1 MYVANPIVREI
12 KDNIQALQCF
22 EDELNQDI
30 NDKSYNILRNY
41 PTVYIHN
48 SKQKNGYEVYVGESN
63 DVFKRTRQH
72 YEAAKNKD
80 TWQNGFFNKD
90 SILYII
96 GHEHFN
102 KSLTLDVENKLILYL
117 MSTSNINH
125 VRLTNSRGNPQNSY
139 YPVEELDDIFSKI
152 WKSLRKKNSTLFPS
166 ENEVKD
172 SAIYKAS
179 PLHKLTPEQLNAK
192 ELILHKVKMA
202 LEKNERGQLIFVDGE
217 AGTGKTVLNSSTF
230 YELFCGEIKNDDD
243 FSAYLL
249 VNHDEQI
256 SVYTEIAKKLDIH
269 SKNDKDPLVDKPT
282 KFINRHKNDEEPVSV
297 CFVDEAHLLL
307 TQGKQAY
314 QGKNQLEDIIKLS
327 RVTVVMFDE
336 NQILTTEQYWESKI
350 IEHYRQ
356 YASKD
361 NNHILLQKQLRMLAD
376 KDILNWID
384 MFTKQNKLLTIP
396 KSNKYDIEIFDSPFD
411 LETAIKEKAQNKCFS
426 LSRMIAT
433 YDWEYSSNRVPSDAS
448 EKYWEVKIGNW
459 HKPWNR
465 ELRRHETSRKL
476 RKEMDKKVWAEQSQ
490 TIDEVGS
497 TFTIQGFDLNYAG
510 VILGP
515 SVKYQNGKIIFD
527 PNACW
532 NSKVTQNRTLSDG
545 SKQKFSEELIKHSVR
560 VLMTRGVNGLYIYAC
575 DAQLRQAL
583 LKAKEGIL

>member
-230 YELFCGEIKNDDD
+230 YELFCGEIKNDD

-256 SVYTEIAKKLDIH
+256 SVYT
-269 SKNDKDPLVDKPT
+269 
-282 KFINRHKNDEEPVSV
+282 
-297 CFVDEAHLLL
+297 
-307 TQGKQAY
+307 
-314 QGKNQLEDIIKLS
+314 
-327 RVTVVMFDE
+327 
-336 NQILTTEQYWESKI
+336 
-350 IEHYRQ
+350 
-356 YASKD
+356 
-361 NNHILLQKQLRMLAD
+361 
-376 KDILNWID
+376 
-384 MFTKQNKLLTIP
+384 
-396 KSNKYDIEIFDSPFD
+396 
-411 LETAIKEKAQNKCFS
+411 
-426 LSRMIAT
+426 
-433 YDWEYSSNRVPSDAS
+433 
-448 EKYWEVKIGNW
+448 
-459 HKPWNR
+459 
-465 ELRRHETSRKL
+465 
-476 RKEMDKKVWAEQSQ
+476 
-490 TIDEVGS
+490 
-497 TFTIQGFDLNYAG
+497 
-510 VILGP
+510 
-515 SVKYQNGKIIFD
+515 
-527 PNACW
+527 
-532 NSKVTQNRTLSDG
+532 
-545 SKQKFSEELIKHSVR
+545 
-560 VLMTRGVNGLYIYAC
+560 
-575 DAQLRQAL
+575 
-583 LKAKEGIL
+583 

>member
-1 MYVANPIVREI
+1 M
-12 KDNIQALQCF
+12 
-22 EDELNQDI
+22 
-30 NDKSYNILRNY
+30 
-41 PTVYIHN
+41 
-48 SKQKNGYEVYVGESN
+48 YVGESN

-152 WKSLRKKNSTLFPS
+152 WKSLRKKKSTLFPS

-256 SVYTEIAKKLDIH
+256 SVYTEIATTYLAMSHTVSIVALP
-269 SKNDKDPLVDKPT
+269 SISNVSRISSAFSLIFLSS
-282 KFINRHKNDEEPVSV
+282 FILSAIAHIFSQSN
-297 CFVDEAHLLL
+297 CFV
-307 TQGKQAY
+307 
-314 QGKNQLEDIIKLS
+314 
-327 RVTVVMFDE
+327 
-336 NQILTTEQYWESKI
+336 
-350 IEHYRQ
+350 
-356 YASKD
+356 
-361 NNHILLQKQLRMLAD
+361 
-376 KDILNWID
+376 
-384 MFTKQNKLLTIP
+384 
-396 KSNKYDIEIFDSPFD
+396 
-411 LETAIKEKAQNKCFS
+411 
-426 LSRMIAT
+426 
-433 YDWEYSSNRVPSDAS
+433 
-448 EKYWEVKIGNW
+448 
-459 HKPWNR
+459 
-465 ELRRHETSRKL
+465 
-476 RKEMDKKVWAEQSQ
+476 
-490 TIDEVGS
+490 
-497 TFTIQGFDLNYAG
+497 
-510 VILGP
+510 
-515 SVKYQNGKIIFD
+515 
-527 PNACW
+527 
-532 NSKVTQNRTLSDG
+532 
-545 SKQKFSEELIKHSVR
+545 
-560 VLMTRGVNGLYIYAC
+560 
-575 DAQLRQAL
+575 
-583 LKAKEGIL
+583 